1 MHWVFASTKEFYSAL
16 FMSILFLV
24 PIMAVPIAPQDP
36 KEMYLMSG
44 GLSSDAPKIPNPINA
59 TTNAAVQH
67 VEGDDHGHIH
77 DDPYPIKGTL
87 YVHPSLFELDSLH
100 ELRNVMKNAIQSMLT
115 PTIPDLLAVYE
126 QNRPDLKPKEPPTGI
141 PLTRVLA
148 LPLPLGLKSSE
159 FPDLYDFRLK
169 FSQNPRTYF
178 GNIDKKCL
186 ILEKDNDK
194 GPFKFQPGLLTG
206 KIGEDARLKERLL
219 VSFVDGKTV
228 EVAANTG
235 FLSRFK
241 AKAKLKLG
249 KTGKGPGSS

>member
-1 MHWVFASTKEFYSAL
+1 MHWVFASSKEFYSAL

-44 GLSSDAPKIPNPINA
+44 GLSPDAPKIPNPINA

-67 VEGDDHGHIH
+67 VEEDDHGHIH

-87 YVHPSLFELDSLH
+87 FVHPSLFELGTLH
-100 ELRNVMKNAIQSMLT
+100 ELRDVIKNAIQSMLT

-126 QNRPDLKPKEPPTGI
+126 QNRPDLKLQNPPTGI
-141 PLTRVLA
+141 PLTRIFKNTA
-148 LPLPLGLKSSE
+148 IT
-159 FPDLYDFRLK
+159 DIYDFRLT
-169 FSQNPRTYF
+169 FSKNQRTYF
-178 GNIDKKCL
+178 GRIDKKCL
-186 ILEKDNDK
+186 ILEKGDNNK
-194 GPFKFQPGLLTG
+194 VSFEFQPELLTG

-235 FLSRFK
+235 FLSQF
-241 AKAKLKLG
+241 KAKLKSG
-249 KTGKGPGSS
+249 KTGKGPGSP